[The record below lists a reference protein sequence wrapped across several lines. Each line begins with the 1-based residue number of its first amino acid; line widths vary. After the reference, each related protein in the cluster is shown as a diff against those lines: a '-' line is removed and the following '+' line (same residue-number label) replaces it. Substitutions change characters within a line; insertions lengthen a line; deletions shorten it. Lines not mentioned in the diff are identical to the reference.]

1 MAEDLRR
8 LDRERERRLGE
19 AQRVHDAEAE
29 ESGGAA
35 PAAAGRDRGRLRPR
49 LADDGG
55 GQWRKATA
63 ELREAVAAV
72 REESDRLFPAWDDPC
87 WADRPPAAAV
97 PPALRFGAL
106 QVGKEQIPEIV
117 PGDDKLRDEAV
128 ADFTLPALC
137 PFPDRG
143 SMLFLAQDAGRA
155 KAVEAL
161 QAVLFRLLTAVPPGK
176 VRFTILDPVGLGQN
190 FAAFMDLA
198 DHDDLLV
205 TSRIWTETA
214 HIEQRLADLTAHMEN
229 VIQKYLRDRY
239 PTIDDYNAMAGE
251 VAEPFRIL
259 VVANFPTNFT
269 PRGLPAA
276 GEHRPERDARA
287 ASSRSSW
294 WTASSRCRTASTWRT
309 CAGPAWC

>member
-1 MAEDLRR
+1 MREAKLESQREWAEAKRRLDEALPQTLERCQRRKEVAERQLAEDLRR

-19 AQRVHDAEAE
+19 AQRIHDAEAE
-29 ESGGAA
+29 DLEARRRARLDEIEGGY
-35 PAAAGRDRGRLRPR
+35 GRGWRMM
-49 LADDGG
+49 AEA
-55 GQWRKATA
+55 WRKATA
-63 ELREAVAAV
+63 ELGEAVAAV

-97 PPALRFGAL
+97 PPTLRFGAL
-106 QVGKEQIPEIV
+106 EVGKEQIPEIV

-128 ADFTLPALC
+128 ADFLLPALC

-155 KAVEAL
+155 EAVEAL

-214 HIEQRLADLTAHMEN
+214 HRA
-229 VIQKYLRDRY
+229 
-239 PTIDDYNAMAGE
+239 
-251 VAEPFRIL
+251 
-259 VVANFPTNFT
+259 
-269 PRGLPAA
+269 AA
-276 GEHRPERDARA
+276 GRPDRPHGKRHPEVPATATRRSTITTPWPAKWRSLF
-287 ASSRSSW
+287 ASSSSPI
-294 WTASSRCRTASTWRT
+294 SRRISAPRP
-309 CAGPAWC
+309 AGGW